1 MYPRGEPEN
10 RVIAAEIY
18 RTLRGFKDEWIRE
31 QNPWN
36 DLGCDITYPLTET
49 IRSHVRLLGIVRA
62 DLPIGKIFPNGEEGA
77 KAVDAHFMFSV
88 TVPDQELKFSIS
100 YVEGKTLVHLVE
112 KFVPAAC
119 FIGRS
124 QWQLTGNPE
133 TSGDYEPIS
142 RAGGGA
148 QSAPIGE
155 TLWPSKKRK
164 HLDSPVGRGSS
175 PAPTRDERQILPT
188 DTTLSAAG
196 SIGTLRQGAEVDP
209 DPVRAGPMSI
219 TSLIQG

>member
-18 RTLRGFKDEWIRE
+18 RTLPGFEVEWIRK

-36 DLGCDITYPLTET
+36 DLDCDITYPLTKR
-49 IRSHVRLLGIVRA
+49 IRRRVRLLGSVKA
-62 DLPIGKIFPNGEEGA
+62 DLPMGKIFPNGEEGA
-77 KAVDAHFMFSV
+77 KKAVNAHFMFSI
-88 TVPDQELKFSIS
+88 TVPDQELKFNIS
-100 YVEGKTLVHLVE
+100 YVEGENLLPLVE

-124 QWQLTGNPE
+124 QWQLTGNAK

-142 RAGGGA
+142 RAGVGA
-148 QSAPIGE
+148 QEAPIGE

-164 HLDSPVGRGSS
+164 HLDSPVGRKEG
-175 PAPTRDERQILPT
+175 PAPTRDERQILPS
-188 DTTLSAAG
+188 DTIPSAAG
-196 SIGTLRQGAEVDP
+196 SIGTAWQGDP

-219 TSLIQG
+219 TSLIEG